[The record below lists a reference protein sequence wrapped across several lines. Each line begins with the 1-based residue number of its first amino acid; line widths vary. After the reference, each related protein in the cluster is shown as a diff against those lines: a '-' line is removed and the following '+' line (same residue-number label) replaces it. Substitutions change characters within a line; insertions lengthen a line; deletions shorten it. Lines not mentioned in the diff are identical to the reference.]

1 MYRLKSFLNKYDTIL
16 LDLDGVV
23 TSEEV
28 YWNTAALTV
37 WEFLTSIRYYGNA
50 ESFDPAAAME
60 NLPSIRNTVFC
71 HDAVIKTVKNRG
83 INNNW
88 DLAWFVIAGAL
99 VLKTQDFE
107 AVHKWLLTLPET
119 ATEFCNAVAK
129 ALEERAGLPE
139 GEAAHQGLL
148 WHRVQLAFQEWFLGS
163 ELFPQHWD
171 SPVLQPDKPGLT
183 FGEEPLVDKE
193 KLLALLRLMGD
204 EKRLGIGTGR
214 PRIEMLNPLIRWGAY
229 DYFAPASVVTHHE
242 VQAAQKALRVNH
254 PEIILTKP
262 HPYIFLKAIFG
273 ETISDEDLI
282 AENYDKEPCKKTLV
296 IGDAGCDLFAAK
308 AAGCDFLAVLTGI
321 SGESARA
328 YFLQEGADYVLSNIL
343 ELLES

>member
-1 MYRLKSFLNKYDTIL
+1 MNRLHPLLSKYDTIL
-16 LDLDGVV
+16 LDLDGVI

-37 WEFLTSIRYYGNA
+37 WEFINSNRYYGA
-50 ESFDPAAAME
+50 EAIDPAFAME
-60 NLPSIRNTVFC
+60 ILPSIRDAVFC

-88 DLAWFVIAGAL
+88 DLAWFVIAGFL

-107 AVHKWLLTLPET
+107 SVHKWLLTLPET
-119 ATEFCNAVAK
+119 AAEFCGAVAE
-129 ALEERAGLPE
+129 ALEEKAGLPE
-139 GEAAHQGLL
+139 REAAHQGLL

-163 ELFPQHWD
+163 ELFPKHWD

-183 FGEEPLVDKE
+183 FGEEPLVNKE
-193 KLLALLRLMGD
+193 KLLTLLRLIAR
-204 EKRLGIGTGR
+204 EKTLGIGTGR
-214 PRIEMLNPLIRWGAY
+214 PRIEMLNPLKRWGAY

-242 VQAAQKALRVNH
+242 VQAAQKTLRKSM
-254 PEIILTKP
+254 PELILTKP

-273 ETISDEDLI
+273 NTVADEDLI
-282 AENYDKEPCKKTLV
+282 AENYDKDHCKKTLV

-321 SGESARA
+321 SGEGARA
-328 YFLQEGADYVLSNIL
+328 YFLQEGADYILGNIL